1 MRFGQFI
8 AFGHV
13 ELIQNA
19 KFGESSSA
27 ENIPSDVR
35 IDDAEQ
41 RQSGL
46 VQLHE
51 HSVVD
56 LTQTQDLQSLN
67 ANFVI
72 HFRIK
77 RYPPP
82 LLQIY
87 ASLLFHLL
95 THSHPFCSKRN
106 ENEMKFPPMFR
117 NRSNF
122 QNVHLARSGME
133 LVDTTNTDDE
143 GESGFTRHVDVS
155 LLGSLSA
162 QTQLVC
168 LRRSVLLH
176 VLLCSLEDSLS
187 LLDQLLKTRKSR
199 KIKLNFCQIQSHV
212 FTTKNK
218 STELEK

>member
-67 ANFVI
+67 AIFVI

-77 RYPPP
+77 RYPP
-82 LLQIY
+82 
-87 ASLLFHLL
+87 SCRFMLLFCSTYSL
-95 THSHPFCSKRN
+95 TLIRFVPK
-106 ENEMKFPPMFR
+106 E
-117 NRSNF
+117 
-122 QNVHLARSGME
+122 
-133 LVDTTNTDDE
+133 
-143 GESGFTRHVDVS
+143 TRM
-155 LLGSLSA
+155 
-162 QTQLVC
+162 
-168 LRRSVLLH
+168 R
-176 VLLCSLEDSLS
+176 
-187 LLDQLLKTRKSR
+187 
-199 KIKLNFCQIQSHV
+199 
-212 FTTKNK
+212 
-218 STELEK
+218 